1 MPHSAASGWCEE
13 AAEGMLRSVRF
24 VAEGGN
30 AVVTGDVAEV
40 LGRPARTYR
49 EWVRDH
55 AGAFGAE

>member
-1 MPHSAASGWCEE
+1 
-13 AAEGMLRSVRF
+13 MLRSVRF